1 MTLKDAPCEVLT
13 PPLGVILWR
22 VYQSLHQLHQNG
34 MKLSE
39 LVGLVPV
46 VIAVG
51 SKKIENF
58 VKGSKWGEHGEASQP
73 NWTLSSSSITNARS
87 LKISP

>member
-13 PPLGVILWR
+13 PPLRVILWR
-22 VYQSLHQLHQNG
+22 VYQSLHRLHQNG

-51 SKKIENF
+51 SKKIENL
-58 VKGSKWGEHGEASQP
+58 VKGSKWGEHGEATQP
-73 NWTLSSSSITNARS
+73 NWTLPSSSITNARS

>member
-13 PPLGVILWR
+13 PPLEVILWR
-22 VYQSLHQLHQNG
+22 VYQSLYQLYQNG

-51 SKKIENF
+51 SNKMENLL
-58 VKGSKWGEHGEASQP
+58 KGFK
-73 NWTLSSSSITNARS
+73 
-87 LKISP
+87 

>member
-1 MTLKDAPCEVLT
+1 
-13 PPLGVILWR
+13 
-22 VYQSLHQLHQNG
+22 

-39 LVGLVPV
+39 LAPV

-51 SKKIENF
+51 SKKIENL
-58 VKGSKWGEHGEASQP
+58 VKGSKWGEHDAASQP